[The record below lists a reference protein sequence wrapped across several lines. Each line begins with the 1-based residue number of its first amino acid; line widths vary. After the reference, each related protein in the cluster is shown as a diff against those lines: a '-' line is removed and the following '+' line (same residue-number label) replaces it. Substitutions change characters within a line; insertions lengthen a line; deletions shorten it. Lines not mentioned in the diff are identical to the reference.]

1 MRAKIW
7 DNISDEAKDLVK
19 KMLTHDQNDRLTA
32 REALQHPWLSVR
44 NFEHCIFSDYENLCS
59 SNDVRVINVVFHY

>member
-19 KMLTHDQNDRLTA
+19 KMLAHDQNDRLTA
-32 REALQHPWLSVR
+32 REALQHPWLSV
-44 NFEHCIFSDYENLCS
+44 CNLA
-59 SNDVRVINVVFHY
+59 

>member
-19 KMLTHDQNDRLTA
+19 KMLKHDQNDRLTA
-32 REALQHPWLSVR
+32 REAIQHPWLSVR
-44 NFEHCIFSDYENLCS
+44 NFEHCIF
-59 SNDVRVINVVFHY
+59 